1 MGYNYQVGQAVL
13 GIEGDFNYIGAKA
26 DNNFAFDFGRLGA
39 VNPSTS
45 LKADWFAT
53 VRGRVGYS
61 FGAFM
66 PYITGGV
73 AFMHTKVGASASG
86 TIGDPS
92 IVSFGVDY
100 NSSADKTLTGY
111 AVGAG
116 AEYALGNNWS
126 IRGEYLHMG

>member
-73 AFMHTKVGASASG
+73 AFLHTSADLSFGRSFGTVASPNYSAS
-86 TIGDPS
+86 
-92 IVSFGVDY
+92 
-100 NSSADKTLTGY
+100 
-111 AVGAG
+111 
-116 AEYALGNNWS
+116 
-126 IRGEYLHMG
+126 